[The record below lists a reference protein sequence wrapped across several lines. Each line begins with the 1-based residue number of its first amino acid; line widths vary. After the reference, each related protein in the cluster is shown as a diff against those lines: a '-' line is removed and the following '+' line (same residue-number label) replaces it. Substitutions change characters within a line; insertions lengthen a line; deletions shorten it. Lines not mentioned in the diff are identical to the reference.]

1 MLHIMVIEDDE
12 FFREMLIDML
22 EQDGHRVDAAE
33 DGAKALL
40 LLNNIQ
46 PDLIITDMMMP
57 NMTGAEFIHALA
69 KRDSANIPL
78 IVMSGGRLSHSA
90 AINAQSDAELG
101 IKESLTKPFSRKELR
116 QAISDAMTATVAEN

>member
-1 MLHIMVIEDDE
+1 MLHILVVEDDD

-22 EQDGHRVDAAE
+22 ELDGHRVDAAE

-46 PDLIITDMMMP
+46 PELIITDMMMP

-69 KRDSANIPL
+69 KRDKTIPF

-101 IKESLTKPFSRKELR
+101 IKESLTKPFSRQELR
-116 QAISDAMTATVAEN
+116 QAISGVMASACL